1 VKFAPRRL
9 RGNHGT
15 RAGKNQGPL
24 EQQLQAGQSRNESM
38 SHIQQPSPQGKA
50 IQADTSG
57 ERDLILSSLRV
68 AATRS
73 RLQTNL
79 FDSVGIALRQKQ
91 IDCAGALAWL
101 RDEGLLDCLPFGPGV
116 THG

>member
-1 VKFAPRRL
+1 MYVSTPSTAVNREL
-9 RGNHGT
+9 R
-15 RAGKNQGPL
+15 
-24 EQQLQAGQSRNESM
+24 E
-38 SHIQQPSPQGKA
+38 
-50 IQADTSG
+50 DTSG

-79 FDSVGIALRQKQ
+79 FNSVGVALRQKQ

-101 RDEGLLDCLPFGPGV
+101 KDEGLLDCLPFGPGV
-116 THG
+116 SHG